1 MTWLMRFAVVC
12 LFLLPPAFAD
22 GYVDIT
28 GSNIALAGGA
38 TLNFS
43 FEFDTTTDK
52 VIGAS
57 TFTATGSAAFVAAL
71 DLSQLVFEFAVSNA
85 GGVTDLEFACP
96 PSSGASTTLALGAN
110 GLSPT
115 IAADLLFPAPGIYGP
130 EIVLLDDGDQGD
142 GPGHVSVTAV
152 STSNSP
158 TNAATPEPSAAL
170 LFLVGAASLLLAKAV
185 PLNRRHW
192 PRPL

>member
-12 LFLLPPAFAD
+12 LFLLPPVFAD
-22 GYVDIT
+22 SFVDVA
-28 GSNIALAGGA
+28 GSNIAIAGGA

-52 VIGAS
+52 VVGPS
-57 TFTATGSAAFVAAL
+57 TFTATGNAAFVAAL
-71 DLSQLVFEFAVSNA
+71 DLSQLVFELAVTNA
-85 GGVTDLEFACP
+85 AGVMGLEFACP

-130 EIVLLDDGDQGD
+130 EIVLVDDGNQGN
-142 GPGHVSVTAV
+142 GPGHVTVTTV
-152 STSNSP
+152 SP
-158 TNAATPEPSAAL
+158 TDASTPEPSAPIL
-170 LFLVGAASLLLAKAV
+170 LLVGVTALLLAKAV
-185 PLNRRHW
+185 PLNR
-192 PRPL
+192 PRPRLS

>member
-22 GYVDIT
+22 SYVDIT

-43 FEFDTTTDK
+43 FEFDSTTDK

-57 TFTATGSAAFVAAL
+57 TFTATGNPAFVAAL
-71 DLSQLVFEFAVSNA
+71 DLSQLVFESAVTNA
-85 GGVTDLEFACP
+85 AGVMGLDFACP

-115 IAADLLFPAPGIYGP
+115 VPADLLFPAPGVYGP
-130 EIVLLDDGDQGD
+130 EIVLLDDANQGAAGDVT
-142 GPGHVSVTAV
+142 VS
-152 STSNSP
+152 S
-158 TNAATPEPSAAL
+158 TNAPIGVSTPEPSALLLLLFGAVAL
-170 LFLVGAASLLLAKAV
+170 LFAKASRCTTQR
-185 PLNRRHW
+185 LRA
-192 PRPL
+192 L